1 MLTFGQFRID
11 QDENNYI
18 IQQEKQR
25 KNGDM
30 YWYTLAYYGVGHLDL
45 ALQNVLMRKI
55 QASEKDELRHVL
67 KVLAE
72 TKKEIMDA
80 VEELKTNGKTE

>member
-1 MLTFGQFRID
+1 MLNFGEYRID
-11 QDENNYI
+11 QDEHNYLV
-18 IQQEKQR
+18 QQEKQR
-25 KNGDM
+25 KNGDK
-30 YWYTLAYYGVGHLDL
+30 YWYTLAWYPIGQLDL

-55 QASEKDELRHVL
+55 HAADKDELRHVI

-80 VEELKTNGKTE
+80 VDALKAEV